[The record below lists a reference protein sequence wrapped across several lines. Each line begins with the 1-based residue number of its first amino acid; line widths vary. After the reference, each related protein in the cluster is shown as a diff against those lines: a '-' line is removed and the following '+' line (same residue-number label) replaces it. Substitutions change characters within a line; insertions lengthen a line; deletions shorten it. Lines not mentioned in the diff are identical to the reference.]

1 MAGKRAA
8 NSAKARPARRPDPEP
23 LEIDDSLVI
32 LVGTILW
39 GIAFVV
45 LVLAYPKLD
54 EHGNEWWPFTAL
66 MGLGLGLWGWFLTRK
81 RIAARTAA
89 RRAGTKTVTTRTDSP
104 G

>member
-8 NSAKARPARRPDPEP
+8 RSTQAARRPDPEP

-32 LVGTILW
+32 GVGTILW
-39 GIAFVV
+39 AIAFVV
-45 LVLAYPKLD
+45 LVFTYPKLE

-66 MGLGLGLWGWFLTRK
+66 AGLGLGLWGWFLTRK

-89 RRAGTKTVTTRTDSP
+89 RRANARSEQP